1 MLKLQALPLAQERE
15 LGAKGSQNM
24 ITRAPN
30 VTALICPQN
39 RKQQTLAFNSG
50 KIYGTFGQ
58 SLGGGILW

>member
-24 ITRAPN
+24 ITGATN

-39 RKQQTLAFNSG
+39 RKQQTLL
-50 KIYGTFGQ
+50 Q
-58 SLGGGILW
+58 GIQ